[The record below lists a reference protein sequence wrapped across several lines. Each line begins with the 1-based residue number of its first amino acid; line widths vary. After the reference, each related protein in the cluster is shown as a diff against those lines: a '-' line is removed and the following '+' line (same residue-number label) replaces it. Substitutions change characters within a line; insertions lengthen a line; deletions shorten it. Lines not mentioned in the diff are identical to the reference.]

1 MRILNYKQGETK
13 NIEFELSDS
22 DGNELDYSNATVDML
37 ITPIDGNTN
46 GISVINS
53 SIRKTL
59 GKITVP
65 LTIPENQTVGS
76 YIGELRVKHNF
87 TTEISDDF
95 QIIVKESRF
104 D

>member
-53 SIRKTL
+53 SIIKTL